1 MHLNTAF
8 RVALPTRIPGE
19 NPVISKREK
28 ERERNAEKRELGERE
43 RGDLGTSET

>member
-1 MHLNTAF
+1 M
-8 RVALPTRIPGE
+8 PTRIPGE